1 MAMTV
6 WRCAYVKM
14 TSRVTMSLGNVT
26 VHQGSPAAAVRRV
39 SMILSPDKCNR
50 YQDGV
55 TVVRAVWSCYLTVVR
70 TLSIILSPDSYM
82 DIKYDLVTWQLEQQK
97 VWSCHLT
104 VIRTK
109 SMILSPDSVTVV
121 RTVSMILSCDSCHD
135 SVILSSDSYMDSKY
149 DLVLWVVR
157 TVCIILKCD
166 SCQDS
171 RYNFVTWQID
181 SCLDS
186 KYDLVKLSGQSVW
199 SCHVAVVRDWFCHM
213 IL

>member
-1 MAMTV
+1 MIIHVLLCLRIVHFLCCISLFIPWTWTKSETDWYNVFNNCIVFQPAWEDFMAMTV

-109 SMILSPDSVTVV
+109 SMILSPDS
-121 RTVSMILSCDSCHD
+121 
-135 SVILSSDSYMDSKY
+135 
-149 DLVLWVVR
+149 
-157 TVCIILKCD
+157 
-166 SCQDS
+166 CQDS
-171 RYNFVTWQID
+171 
-181 SCLDS
+181 
-186 KYDLVKLSGQSVW
+186 
-199 SCHVAVVRDWFCHM
+199 
-213 IL
+213 